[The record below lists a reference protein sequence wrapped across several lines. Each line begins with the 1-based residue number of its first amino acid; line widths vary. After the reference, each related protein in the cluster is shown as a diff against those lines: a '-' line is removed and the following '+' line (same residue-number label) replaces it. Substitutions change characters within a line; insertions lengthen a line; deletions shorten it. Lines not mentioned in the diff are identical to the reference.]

1 MMQSLPNT
9 YGAVPQAPAPF
20 IPGTTR
26 LVLRGA
32 GREFI
37 QEVFIPPGA
46 SKLAPDTRILP
57 LLRERFQAAAPR
69 DIVME
74 RVRFVIGRDNLD
86 VRREEGDIT
95 EGDTID
101 MRELEDGDEIQ
112 VLYDPSPAVK
122 ARMLAASQAITP
134 QTLMKAAAAAVAK
147 AAAEAAASHEGPLP
161 PTTPKTPLERP
172 RTPKELLE
180 Q

>member
-1 MMQSLPNT
+1 M
-9 YGAVPQAPAPF
+9 
-20 IPGTTR
+20 
-26 LVLRGA
+26 
-32 GREFI
+32 
-37 QEVFIPPGA
+37 FIPPGA
-46 SKLAPDTRILP
+46 SKLAPDTLILP
-57 LLRERFQAAAPR
+57 LLRERYQTAAPR

-74 RVRFVIGRDNLD
+74 RVRFLIGRDILD
-86 VRREEGDIT
+86 VRREQGDIT
-95 EGDTID
+95 EDDTID

-122 ARMLAASQAITP
+122 ARMLAASLAITP
-134 QTLMKAAAAAVAK
+134 QTMMKAAAAAVAK